1 MECEQLHVAHMYF
14 EWRKMSIKKYRIKK
28 NKEAK
33 KEKEEEMKKERRKTR
48 DEKTAY
54 PTPEKKLRK
63 ATTP

>member
-33 KEKEEEMKKERRKTR
+33 KEKEEEMKKERRENSLSDTR
-48 DEKTAY
+48 K
-54 PTPEKKLRK
+54 KKLRK